1 MQDIKDN
8 EFGKI
13 KASPAARRV
22 AKELG
27 IDLAEISA
35 TGIEGRIQLEDVEKH
50 HEELLKQ
57 NTPQKDVVD
66 EIYEIIRA
74 REEIN
79 SEKENDLVNLKAD
92 MPIVEEE
99 YEEESV
105 EKESVIEP
113 QLSGGDNEL
122 ASEEIFDDHD
132 EDYEEA
138 DDFEFSIPPLP
149 VYISFAVPDESI
161 KNMLTGMDMNIK
173 NSLMNVVVKACCCAL
188 RKTDSSV
195 YEDKV
200 NIVTI
205 KGKEFESKTVVN
217 AQDSKISEIK
227 FIPFSD
233 ADDISINIWDLT
245 NFGFTGFKKADI
257 DTLNIFILCNDEK
270 IIVEL
275 ACDEYIM
282 DVIECAELMDQL
294 KKFLINPSYMLL

>member
-1 MQDIKDN
+1 MQDSKDN

-74 REEIN
+74 REEVN
-79 SEKENDLVNLKAD
+79 SESDSVELD
-92 MPIVEEE
+92 MPVVEEE
-99 YEEESV
+99 YEEEPV

-113 QLSGGDNEL
+113 QISGDDNEF
-122 ASEEIFDDHD
+122 ASEEIFDDYD
-132 EDYEEA
+132 DDYEEA

-149 VYISFAVPDESI
+149 VYISFTVPDESI

-173 NSLMNVVVKACCCAL
+173 NGLMSVVVKACCCAL

-257 DTLNIFILCNDEK
+257 DTLNIFILWNDGK